1 MSPEIASVVMPVS
14 TLLIIFAV
22 YSSSIYLAKRN
33 MREWKK
39 YTTIFFLRKS
49 GSLNIRRSASLW
61 MQKFGYDEEDAWR
74 LAVHQSVAGFGSFFI
89 GVIWF
94 AIASNITTR

>member
-1 MSPEIASVVMPVS
+1 MSPETASVVIPLS
-14 TLLIIFAV
+14 TLFIIFVV
-22 YSSSIYLAKRN
+22 YSSGIYLAKRK
-33 MREWKK
+33 MREWKR

-74 LAVHQSVAGFGSFFI
+74 LAMHQSVAGFGCFFI
-89 GVIWF
+89 VMIWF